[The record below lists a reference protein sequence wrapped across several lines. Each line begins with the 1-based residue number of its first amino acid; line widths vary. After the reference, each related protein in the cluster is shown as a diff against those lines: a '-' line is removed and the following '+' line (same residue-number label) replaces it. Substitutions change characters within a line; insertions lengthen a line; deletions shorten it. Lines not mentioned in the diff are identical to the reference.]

1 MDDPAFGHLVPRTGW
16 YNHVVRAWVEGGE
29 TDEVEGG
36 ETDGVLRGTE
46 RRWEAW
52 ERETRS
58 GYVRERGDGA
68 G

>member
-1 MDDPAFGHLVPRTGW
+1 MDDPAFGYLMPRTGW

-29 TDEVEGG
+29 TD
-36 ETDGVLRGTE
+36 GVLRGTE
-46 RRWEAW
+46 RRWEAG
-52 ERETRS
+52 EGETGS